1 MRSAASRFTSSPK
14 AFVRDIVSETTSK
27 ASVPSPVSTAV
38 RQTPSTA
45 IESPADGFR
54 LDSTIRRPSSNET
67 TRPRSCTIPV
77 NTTNRLRTGGYPR
90 EHRLGVAAQVEDL
103 LDPPRRARALV
114 RLVELAL
121 PGVGI
126 AHHCDVT
133 ELVAVEHRD
142 ELHGRRLHLARPGG
156 VSEPAVEPR
165 GP

>member
-1 MRSAASRFTSSPK
+1 M
-14 AFVRDIVSETTSK
+14 TSK
-27 ASVPSPVSTAV
+27 DRRPFEASTTVRQVPSTE
-38 RQTPSTA
+38 
-45 IESPADGFR
+45 IESPTPGFR
-54 LDSTIRRPSSNET
+54 LDSTTRRPSSNET

-77 NTTNRLRTGGYPR
+77 NTPNRLRTGGYPR

-142 ELHGRRLHLARPGG
+142 ELRGRRLH
-156 VSEPAVEPR
+156 
-165 GP
+165 